1 LKETDFKISLKAA
14 RINAE
19 MTQKEA
25 AKSINICRDTLKNW
39 ENGKGEPRASQ
50 LKALCNLYNCP
61 ENIIFLRRQ
70 SS

>member
-1 LKETDFKISLKAA
+1 MKKRSFQISLKAA

-19 MTQKEA
+19 MTQKQA
-25 AKSINICRDTLKNW
+25 AKSINVCRDTLKNW

-50 LKALCNLYNCP
+50 LKALCDLYKCP
-61 ENIIFLRRQ
+61 ENIIFLRKQ